1 MPSSD
6 RGGGSGEDRGVT
18 LDLGDLHSS
27 LSDPLLDS
35 MNFLNGIV
43 ARYPDAISF
52 APGRPYDGLL
62 DTAAISESL
71 DAYTGYLAKERQFTK
86 EQIARQLMQYGPT
99 NGIIR
104 DLMSRAV
111 ALDEGIDLPPEA
123 FVITAGCQEGMLL
136 VLRAL
141 FADPEDVLLVASPCY
156 VGITGAARLLDL
168 SVVPV
173 LEGEYGI
180 EPGAV
185 IEAARQVRAEGRR
198 PRALYLV
205 PDFSNPSGVNLPTAA
220 RREILDA
227 AKQEDLLVLEDNPYG
242 FFHSYEGDPRP
253 TMKSLDRD
261 GRVVYLGSTAKSAF
275 PGARIGY
282 VIADQQVRHADG
294 TTSLLAD
301 ELSKIKSM
309 TTVNTSPIAQ
319 AVIGGTLVRNGGR
332 LRPAAEPAAE
342 FYRAN
347 MTRLLTALDKH
358 FPRREV
364 RSAEVEVGA
373 GAGVEVGAGIGA
385 GVGARVGAGV
395 GAGTEADAGG
405 GEEVSWNRP
414 EGGFFVVVTVPF
426 AADIAALERAAGEF
440 EVLWTPMSD
449 FFVGA
454 GGTHQLRLS
463 CSAVPPELVD
473 EGIRRLAEFIAAQI
487 ATAGIGAAAANT
499 ASAESMSA
507 V

>member
-1 MPSSD
+1 MSSSD
-6 RGGGSGEDRGVT
+6 TSGNTADGVT
-18 LDLGDLHSS
+18 LDLRDLHGS

-35 MNFLNGIV
+35 MNFLNEIV
-43 ARYPDAISF
+43 AHYPKAISF

-62 DTAAISESL
+62 DVAAITESL
-71 DAYTGYLAKERQFTK
+71 DAYTGYLATERQLTK

-111 ALDEGIDLPPEA
+111 AQDEGIDLPPEA

-141 FADPEDVLLVASPCY
+141 FADSADVLLVASPCY

-173 LEGEYGI
+173 LEGEHGI
-180 EPGAV
+180 EAGAV
-185 IEAARQVRAEGRR
+185 AEAARRVRAEGRR

-205 PDFSNPSGVNLPTAA
+205 PDFSNPSGANLPTAA
-220 RREILDA
+220 RRELLEVA
-227 AKQEDLLVLEDNPYG
+227 AQEDLLILEDNPYG

-282 VIADQQVRHADG
+282 VIADQPVRRADG
-294 TTSLLAD
+294 TTTLLAD

-332 LRPAAEPAAE
+332 LRPAAEPAAA

-347 MTRLLTALDKH
+347 LARLLAALDKH
-358 FPRREV
+358 F
-364 RSAEVEVGA
+364 SGA
-373 GAGVEVGAGIGA
+373 P
-385 GVGARVGAGV
+385 
-395 GAGTEADAGG
+395 
-405 GEEVSWNRP
+405 VSWNRP

-426 AADIAALERAAGEF
+426 AADIAALERAAADF

-449 FFVGA
+449 FYVDG
-454 GGTHQLRLS
+454 GGTRQLRLS

-473 EGIRRLAEFIAAQI
+473 EGIRRLAAFVTAQI
-487 ATAGIGAAAANT
+487 AAEAAEGAGAARNPATRENAPAA
-499 ASAESMSA
+499 
-507 V
+507 